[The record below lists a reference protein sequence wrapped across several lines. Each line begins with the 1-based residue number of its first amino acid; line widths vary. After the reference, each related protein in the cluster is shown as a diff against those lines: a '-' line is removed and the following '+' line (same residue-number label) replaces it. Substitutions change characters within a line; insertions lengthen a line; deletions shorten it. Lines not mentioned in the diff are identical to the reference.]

1 MPAFMTAVQYGRE
14 VQARAGR
21 ERKQRRLGTEAHAL
35 NLSPQEFE
43 ASQGYLVRL
52 PPKRKEKAGE
62 RAPWLREA
70 AAFKKRDRKKG
81 KEKQMKCIQIRK
93 KK

>member
-1 MPAFMTAVQYGRE
+1 MAEKFKPEPEGK
-14 VQARAGR
+14 R
-21 ERKQRRLGTEAHAL
+21 ERKQRRLGTEAHAF

-62 RAPWLREA
+62 RVPWLREPA
-70 AAFKKRDRKKG
+70 TF
-81 KEKQMKCIQIRK
+81 
-93 KK
+93 